1 MSERPALRALAARAG
16 ILPRYRDVRGE
27 PHETS
32 DGTRVALLAAMGFDA
47 SGEDTA
53 RRALDDLAARER
65 ARAVPAA
72 AVEVV
77 GSAAASRLA
86 LRLPAGARARV
97 SWQLELACEDGASAR
112 SEGQGRVDAGGR
124 LRLRL
129 PVAPPAGA
137 HRLRVRVAG
146 AGVDLDAEQARIVAP
161 ARCLSAEEKLAGRLV
176 FGLHVNLYSVRS
188 ARGFGVGDL
197 SDLGALV
204 ELADAWGAAFVG
216 TNPLHAS
223 RNRGAEVSP
232 YSPLSR
238 LFRNPLYLDV
248 AEVPE
253 LARCRTAQERIA
265 ALPLDA
271 LRRAPRLA
279 YEEVAEAKQEILR
292 LLHRSFLES
301 DPAETPRGRAYAAY
315 VAEQGTALER
325 FATFQALA
333 ERMAAAGRGADWRR
347 WPKGLAHAGA
357 PDVAAF
363 RARSADAVAFH
374 RFVQFELDRQLAAV
388 AGRARMPIG
397 LLGDLAVG
405 TRPDGAD
412 PWAFPEVFASGATL
426 GAPPDPFAP
435 DGQDWDL
442 APLQPLALRERGF
455 AFWSQLLRSA
465 FAHCGALRLDHVMG
479 LSRAYWVPAGR
490 PAREGA
496 YVRMPER
503 ELHLILALE
512 SRRAGALA
520 VGEDLGTV
528 PAGLASRLARRGV
541 LSTRVLYFERDGE
554 RFRGARRYPERALVS
569 ANTHDLAPLAGWW
582 SGSDLALR
590 RAAGALPDDATLASE
605 RARREAERR
614 ALVWRLRRDGAL
626 DAGAPVDA
634 TALARAVTRFLGRTR
649 ARLLGISLDDLVG
662 EEEPVNLP
670 GVAVQ
675 RHASWRRPL
684 GVPREALRRLPR
696 AAAVLAGLP
705 EERLPPQ

>member
-1 MSERPALRALAARAG
+1 MSGRPALDALAARAG
-16 ILPRYRDVRGE
+16 IVARYHDVRGE

-32 DGTRVALLAAMGFDA
+32 EATRVALLAAMGFDA
-47 SGEDTA
+47 SGEESA
-53 RRALDDLAARER
+53 RRALDELAARER
-65 ARAVPAA
+65 ARPLEAV
-72 AVEVV
+72 AVEVL
-77 GSAAASRLA
+77 GAPAATRLA
-86 LRLPAGARARV
+86 LRLPSTAPARV
-97 SWQLELACEDGASAR
+97 AFELELRCEDGASAR
-112 SEGQGRVDAGGR
+112 SEGVARVDAHGR

-129 PVAPPAGA
+129 PLAPPAGA

-146 AGVDLDAEQARIVAP
+146 GGLDLEAEQARIVAP
-161 ARCLSAEEKLAGRLV
+161 ARCLSAQERLHGRRV

-204 ELADAWGAAFVG
+204 ELADAWGAAFVAL
-216 TNPLHAS
+216 NPLHAS

-232 YSPLSR
+232 YSPVSR

-253 LARCRTAQERIA
+253 LAECRAAQERIA

-279 YEEVAEAKQEILR
+279 YEEAAEAKEGVLR
-292 LLHRSFLES
+292 LLHRSFVERERG
-301 DPAETPRGRAYAAY
+301 ATPRGRAYAAY
-315 VAEQGTALER
+315 VAEQGVALER

-333 ERMAAAGRGADWRR
+333 EHMAAAGFGPDWRR
-347 WPKGLAHAGA
+347 WPRGLVHPDA

-363 RARSADAVAFH
+363 RAQYAEAIAFH
-374 RFVQFELDRQLAAV
+374 RFAQFELDRQLGAA
-388 AGRARMPIG
+388 AGRARLAVG
-397 LLGDLAVG
+397 LFGDLAVG

-442 APLQPLALRERGF
+442 APLHPLALRAQGF
-455 AFWSQLLRSA
+455 AFWSRLLRSA
-465 FAHCGALRLDHVMG
+465 FAHCGALRIDHVMG
-479 LSRAYWVPAGR
+479 LCRAFWVPAGR

-503 ELHLILALE
+503 ELLLILALE
-512 SRRAGALA
+512 SRRSGALA

-541 LSTRVLYFERDGE
+541 LSTRVLYFERSGG
-554 RFRGARRYPERALVS
+554 RFRGAARYPERALVS

-590 RAAGALPDDATLASE
+590 RAVGALPDDATLDEE
-605 RARREAERR
+605 RARRDSERR
-614 ALVWRLRRDGAL
+614 ALVRRLRRDGDL
-626 DAGAPVDA
+626 EAGAPVDA
-634 TALARAVTRFLGRTR
+634 TALARAVTTFLGRTR
-649 ARLLGISLDDLVG
+649 AVLLGISLDDLVG

-670 GVAVQ
+670 GVAVE

-684 GVPREALRRLPR
+684 GVPREALSGLRRV
-696 AAAVLAGLP
+696 ATVLAGLP
-705 EERLPPQ
+705 KERLRPH